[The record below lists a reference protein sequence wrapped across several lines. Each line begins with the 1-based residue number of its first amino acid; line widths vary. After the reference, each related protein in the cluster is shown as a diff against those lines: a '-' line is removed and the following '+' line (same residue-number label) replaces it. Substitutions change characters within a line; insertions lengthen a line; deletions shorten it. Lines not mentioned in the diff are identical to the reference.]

1 MRRLL
6 ALDRLVQAQG
16 LHQAVSVLLLLLSL
30 LLLLLQLLLLL
41 LLYSLFGELYDAC
54 KGVRAHARTNTHT
67 KFTHMHAHIQAIMHE
82 CNYICMYAWTSCT
95 HMCKCMH
102 AHTSW

>member
-1 MRRLL
+1 
-6 ALDRLVQAQG
+6 VQAQG

-67 KFTHMHAHIQAIMHE
+67 
-82 CNYICMYAWTSCT
+82 YI
-95 HMCKCMH
+95 
-102 AHTSW
+102 HTCAGALTAAARAARW